1 MMAGTKPP
9 DLANAI
15 STLAPSQKIA
25 AKIKNPL
32 GLSAP
37 AGQKCLISNLLTTP
51 QQARRVAVVM
61 MVAMGVSRKLHRKV
75 E

>member
-9 DLANAI
+9 DLSNAI

-25 AKIKNPL
+25 AETKNPL

-37 AGQKCLISNLLTTP
+37 AGQKCLISDLLTTP
-51 QQARRVAVVM
+51 QHARRMAVM
-61 MVAMGVSRKLHRKV
+61 MMMPTGLSRKVHRKA

>member
-9 DLANAI
+9 DLSNAI
-15 STLAPSQKIA
+15 STLAPSQKFA
-25 AKIKNPL
+25 VKIKNPL

-37 AGQKCLISNLLTTP
+37 AGQKCLISDLLTTP
-51 QQARRVAVVM
+51 QCARRMAVMV
-61 MVAMGVSRKLHRKV
+61 MVAMGVSRKVHGKA